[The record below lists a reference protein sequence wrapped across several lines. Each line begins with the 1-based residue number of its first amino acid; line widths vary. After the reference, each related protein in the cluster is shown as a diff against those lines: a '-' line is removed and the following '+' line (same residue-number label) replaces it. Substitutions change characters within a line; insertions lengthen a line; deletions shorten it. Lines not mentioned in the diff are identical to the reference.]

1 MVPTDFIGIGDVR
14 YDSLWRRLSL
24 SREGVARIPGLV
36 WTDVAAAM
44 LVGTRSASNSLPAG
58 GVEVQRL
65 ERKILYD
72 VRFAIP
78 AIIVLIFWT
87 CALAVSIYRIVVSG
101 VSLTKIKNVINQVST
116 GRALSS
122 TTSLNET
129 ELVSSTSTWV
139 GTVGQIRFRLPLNGE
154 EKNDGGNSVIA

>member
-1 MVPTDFIGIGDVR
+1 
-14 YDSLWRRLSL
+14 
-24 SREGVARIPGLV
+24 
-36 WTDVAAAM
+36 M

-78 AIIVLIFWT
+78 AITVLIFWT

-154 EKNDGGNSVIA
+154 EKNDGGNSVNA